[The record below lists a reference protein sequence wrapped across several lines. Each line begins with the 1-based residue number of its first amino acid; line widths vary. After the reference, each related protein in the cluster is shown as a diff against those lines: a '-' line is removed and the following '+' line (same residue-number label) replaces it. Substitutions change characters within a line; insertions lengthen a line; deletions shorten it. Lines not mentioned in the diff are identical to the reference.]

1 MPSLKSSVGNSKRIS
16 LDDVCFLISVETEKD
31 ELGQEIGTNETE
43 RQIFCTELSI
53 SQSEFYSAGQLNRKP
68 QIMLIVESDEYD
80 KEGKVKYEETK
91 YNIYRSFMRSDGFT
105 ELYCEVNI
113 GG

>member
-1 MPSLKSSVGNSKRIS
+1 MS
-16 LDDVCFLISVETEKD
+16 LDDVCFLISIETEKD
-31 ELGQEIGTNETE
+31 ELGQEIGTNEKP
-43 RQIFCTELSI
+43 RQIFCSELSI

-68 QIMLIVESDEYD
+68 QIMLIVDSDEYD
-80 KEGKVKYEETK
+80 KESKVKYEEMK
-91 YNIYRSFMRSDGFT
+91 YTIYRSFMRSDGFT

>member
-31 ELGQEIGTNETE
+31 ELGQVIGTNKTE
-43 RQIFCTELSI
+43 RQIFCSELSI
-53 SQSEFYSAGQLNRKP
+53 TQSEFYSAGQLNRKP
-68 QIMLIVESDEYD
+68 QIMIVVDSDEYD
-80 KEGKVKYEETK
+80 GEEKIKHEKKEYS
-91 YNIYRSFMRSDGFT
+91 IYRTFMRTDGFT
-105 ELYCEVNI
+105 ELYCEVKT